1 VKIAIITDQ
10 HLDGRKGNLA
20 FWNYFQKFY
29 DDVFFPTLE
38 KERIDTVIDLG
49 DTFDNRKS
57 IDFNVCNRVTT
68 NYFDKLKDFKVH
80 MLLGNHCVYYK
91 NTNKINSPELLLKQ
105 YDNITIYSEPKHL
118 KLGSKKFL
126 MLPWIN
132 RENQEDILNL
142 LETSDADN
150 VCGHLELSGFE
161 ITPGM
166 KMDHGMDAS
175 LFHRFKRVWSGHYHH
190 KSTKGNIT
198 YLGNPY
204 QMYWNDYKDRRGFHI
219 YDTESD
225 RLKFVAN
232 PYEIF
237 DKIFYD
243 DTRVDYNKQDVSCY
257 KNQFIKLVVEEKRDY
272 QMFETLVD
280 RLYNVGVHDVKIVE
294 TLVEDDLTDA
304 DENLEIKDTMTLLNE
319 YIDEVEMSVNKSD
332 LKGLMKSLYIES
344 CEVA

>member
-1 VKIAIITDQ
+1 LKIALITDQ
-10 HLDGRKGNLA
+10 HLDGRKGSLA
-20 FWNYFQKFY
+20 FWNYWQQFY
-29 DDVFFPTLE
+29 DDIFFPTLE
-38 KERIDTVIDLG
+38 KEGISTIIDLG

-57 IDFNVCNRVTT
+57 MDYNVCNRVTT
-68 NYFDKLKDFKVH
+68 NYFDRLKNYDIH

-105 YDNITIYSEPKHL
+105 YDNIKIYSEPKHL
-118 KLGSKKFL
+118 KLGTKKFL

-132 RENQEDILNL
+132 RENQEEILNL
-142 LETSDADN
+142 LETSEADN
-150 VCGHLELSGFE
+150 ICGHLELSGFE

-190 KSTKGNIT
+190 KSKKGNVQ

-204 QMYWNDYKDRRGFHI
+204 QMFWNDYKDARGFHI

-237 DKIFYD
+237 EKIFYD
-243 DTRVDYNKQDVSCY
+243 DTSVDYNKQDVSSY
-257 KNQFIKLVVEEKRDY
+257 KNKFIKVIVENKTDY
-272 QMFETLVD
+272 HMFETLVD
-280 RLYNVGVHDVKIVE
+280 RLYNVGVHDVKIAE
-294 TLVEDDLTDA
+294 TLIDEDL
-304 DENLEIKDTMTLLNE
+304 ENSSVDVEIKDTMTLLSE
-319 YIDEVEMSVNKSD
+319 YIDEVEMSVSKSD
-332 LKGLMKSLYIES
+332 LKNLMKSLYIES
-344 CEVA
+344 CEIS